1 MTPPDPG
8 QLALGFGFAI
18 VAIAVITWILVIIRE
33 LPEGAPELNEYV
45 TRISHFIFD
54 AAPAQADVQNSSLP
68 VKIIVK
74 GIIPIVF
81 WLLIVVPLV
90 IFPVVFIIMPLL
102 HIPWTYLL
110 PPAP

>member
-18 VAIAVITWILVIIRE
+18 VGIAVITWIAVLIRE
-33 LPEGAPELNEYV
+33 LPEGDPQLYKYV
-45 TRISHFIFD
+45 KRITSFVFD
-54 AAPAQADVQNSSLP
+54 AAPAQADVQNSPLV

-81 WLLIVVPLV
+81 WLLIIVPLV
-90 IFPVVFIIMPLL
+90 IFPVVFIVMPLL
-102 HIPWTYLL
+102 HIPWSYLL
-110 PPAP
+110 PPTP